1 MIITSETELMKNQKN
16 AVVMAPGKQFEVL
29 QTQQGNALFF
39 SIGTDNVFYLTRE
52 AALGACGW
60 SKVDLST
67 VLKPSDGSIVA
78 KLFDVA
84 QDINSGIVY
93 IALVATVS
101 GADVLYL
108 ANLASNTDD
117 DWANVAANGLSWQAA
132 TFNGG
137 NDDIATLNISDINIC
152 QSGQLQML
160 QADVI
165 QGGSNAGN
173 YVNRYYVTIPTDDS
187 APQWTWIHLPSAI
200 SAGNIYSEVGF
211 LNSESAPG
219 TYTLSGLKTLGSSE
233 MELIFSSFYNS
244 IDSSVDPSH
253 ISFSL
258 PPNTT
263 AMALSQALATA
274 DPDDGTPAETDL
286 IVAAGSSLYFVDHSR
301 QTLTD
306 VSSGLIYT
314 HSLLSG
320 VQRLHVNNTTT
331 QTIIW
336 GLNEAGQ
343 IFYMKCDVGQEA
355 VSSAWSYPVSILDNV
370 LAVAPYI
377 HAVQNSLVIFGQ
389 VNMGTA
395 TVITQLTQDPTTTH
409 WIERNIMLP
418 GTGPDDYV
426 ESYTYTT
433 HIQLTD
439 NSNVVLV
446 NQDVSIT
453 SSSACTLY
461 INDAYHVLYP
471 GAPLTITCDTN
482 GVITLVQSVDTL
494 AGVCFSITDGV
505 SDPEIV
511 NPLNNLI
518 AKLDGITLDNV
529 NVSVSDEMGATKPLL
544 DASVTPKEKSDLVTY
559 IQQFISLHQDVPSDG
574 SPQPDNVSATQTPIA
589 SSAVFGMHILDGKM
603 RYYGSEEE
611 AAALGIRPIIKSAKL
626 QAGRLLGDDNGDD
639 TLTLLAGDAWNWLK
653 KEFAAV
659 EQWEIQKFGAINH
672 FIFTIA
678 EESYHFVLKCA
689 HDIANGIHFVLNKI
703 AVAFEDMVKWLGSI
717 FAWHDIINTH
727 GVLKQYFLKYIRS
740 KIASVDTYKQDL
752 SLLISN
758 LESALDSWAD
768 MPTDS
773 YSSNASSN
781 NTSTPKSTP
790 SSNWG
795 SHHAQNNATNG
806 QDTAS
811 AADPSSVMTDLI
823 NAVENEGD
831 ILWETIQKLQGVF
844 DNASTMTMDQ
854 MVKQIVD
861 IIFTA
866 LLDSANNITTELFN
880 VAEAALNGVEQVLDA
895 TIKIPVISPVYKFFT
910 GSDLSIL
917 DLVCLLAAIPVTVFY
932 KLENDAA
939 APFTKD
945 DVTTFTNAADLTA
958 IANLCYTQSTS
969 NVQTYNTE
977 SLGTNWSSLIPPELN
992 KTPLYDKLEFA
1003 GNIAGLI
1010 GGCLVGALTVTR
1022 LMPKW
1027 KDSTF
1032 LAKLSTAAYVPYI
1045 GPDIIAQINQTF
1057 IKRDGSPW
1065 YIWTNSLASGAGLF
1079 KALVDVIKFSPAS
1092 PPVVPSGEDAPPPAP
1107 VVNTLRGPSSITRPG
1122 ATTYEFVGP
1131 VLDLIINFLWEGPV
1145 IGQYLASPKELNDKL
1160 GIAGNTLFNVSG
1172 VISPVVNWTK
1182 GDVQAVA
1189 AGASCILNV
1198 GYGILTATISL
1209 DRQPVDS

>member
-1 MIITSETELMKNQKN
+1 MIITSQTELMKNQKH

-39 SIGTDNVFYLTRE
+39 SIGTNNVFYLTRE
-52 AALGACGW
+52 ASLGARGW
-60 SKVDLST
+60 SRVDLSS
-67 VLKPSDGSIVA
+67 VLKPNGGSIAA

-84 QDINSGIVY
+84 QDLNSGIVY
-93 IALVATVS
+93 IALVVTVNQV
-101 GADVLYL
+101 DTLYL
-108 ANLASNTDD
+108 ANLTSNTDD
-117 DWANVAANGLSWQAA
+117 DWSNIAANGLTWQAA
-132 TFNGG
+132 TYNGSHD
-137 NDDIATLNISDINIC
+137 NKATLNVSDINLC

-173 YVNRYYVTIPTDDS
+173 YVNRYYVSIPTDNS

-200 SAGNIYSEVGF
+200 SAGNIYSEVGY
-211 LNSESAPG
+211 LNAESAPG
-219 TYTLSGLKTLGSSE
+219 TYTLSGLKTLGSAE

-244 IDSSVDPSH
+244 IDPTVDPSH
-253 ISFSL
+253 IAFNL
-258 PPNTT
+258 PAGTT
-263 AMALSQALATA
+263 AMGLSQALATA
-274 DPDDGTPAETDL
+274 DPDNYTPAETDL
-286 IVAAGSSLYFVDHSR
+286 FVAAGSSLYFVDHSR
-301 QTLTD
+301 QTLAD

-314 HSLLSG
+314 HNLLSG
-320 VQRLHVNNTTT
+320 VQRLQVNNTAT
-331 QTIIW
+331 QTILW

-343 IFYMKCDVGQEA
+343 IFYMKCNVGQEA
-355 VSSAWSYPVSILDNV
+355 VPTAWSYPVSILENV

-377 HAVQNSLVIFGQ
+377 HTVQNSLVIFGQ
-389 VNMGTA
+389 VNTGTES
-395 TVITQLTQDPTTTH
+395 VITQMTQDTSTTH
-409 WIERNIMLP
+409 WIERNIVLP
-418 GTGPDDYV
+418 GTDPEDYV
-426 ESYTYTT
+426 ESFTYTT

-446 NQDVSIT
+446 NQNVSIT

-471 GAPLTITCDTN
+471 DDPLTITCDTN

-494 AGVCFSITDGV
+494 AGVCFSITDG
-505 SDPEIV
+505 SSTPEIV
-511 NPLNNLI
+511 NPLNNLV
-518 AKLDGITLDNV
+518 AKLDGINLDSV
-529 NVSVSDEMGATKPLL
+529 NGSVSDEMGKSKPLL
-544 DASVTPKEKSDLVTY
+544 DASVTPQERSDLVTY
-559 IQQFISLHQDVPSDG
+559 IQQFISLHTAVPSNG
-574 SPQPDNVSATQTPIA
+574 SPQPDDANAIKNAVA
-589 SSAVFGMHILDGKM
+589 SSAVFGMHVLDGKM

-611 AAALGIRPIIKSAKL
+611 AAALGVGLIVQSAKL
-626 QAGRLLGDDNGDD
+626 QAGKLLGSDN
-639 TLTLLAGDAWNWLK
+639 TLELLAGDGWKWLK
-653 KEFAAV
+653 SEFAKV

-678 EESYHFVLKCA
+678 EKSYHFALKCA

-717 FAWHDIINTH
+717 FAWHDILNTH
-727 GVLKQYFLKYIRS
+727 AVLKQLFLKYIRS
-740 KIASVDTYKQDL
+740 KIASVDTYKEDL
-752 SLLISN
+752 SVLISN
-758 LESALDSWAD
+758 LETALNSWAGL
-768 MPTDS
+768 PTDS

-806 QDTAS
+806 QDSAS

-823 NAVENEGD
+823 NAVDDEGD
-831 ILWETIQKLQGVF
+831 ILWSTIQKLQGVF

-861 IIFTA
+861 IILTA
-866 LLDSANNITTELFN
+866 LLDSANNIITKLFD
-880 VAEAALNGVEQVLDA
+880 VIEAALTGVEKVLDA

-932 KLENDAA
+932 KLENDAQ
-939 APFTKD
+939 APFTAG

-958 IANLCYTQSTS
+958 IANLCYTKSTS
-969 NVQTYNTE
+969 NVKPSNTQ
-977 SLGTNWSSLIPPELN
+977 SLGVNWSSLLPPELN

-1010 GGCLVGALTVTR
+1010 GGCLIGALTVTR
-1022 LMPKW
+1022 LMPAW

-1032 LAKLSTAAYVPYI
+1032 LAKVATAAYVPYI
-1045 GPDIIAQINQTF
+1045 GPDIIQQINITF
-1057 IKRDGSPW
+1057 LEKESSPW
-1065 YIWTNSLASGAGLF
+1065 FVWSNSLASGAGLF
-1079 KALVDVIKFSPAS
+1079 KALVDVVKFSPGA
-1092 PPVVPSGEDAPPPAP
+1092 PPVPAAGEGEDAAPPAP

-1122 ATTYEFVGP
+1122 AKTYEFWGP

-1145 IGQYLASPKELNDKL
+1145 IGQYIASTKQLNDKL

-1172 VISPVVNWTK
+1172 VISPLVNWTK

-1189 AGASCILNV
+1189 AGISCILNV
-1198 GYGILTATISL
+1198 GYGVLTATISL
-1209 DRQPVDS
+1209 DKQPVDS